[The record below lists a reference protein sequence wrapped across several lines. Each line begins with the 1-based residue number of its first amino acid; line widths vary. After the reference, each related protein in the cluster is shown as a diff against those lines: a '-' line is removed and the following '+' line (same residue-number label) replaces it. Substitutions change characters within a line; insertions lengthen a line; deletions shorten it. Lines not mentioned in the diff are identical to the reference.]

1 MIPEVPTP
9 DPSRLIKLVTDCSK
23 LVMILI
29 MGICVTLLNTVEFNS
44 ADNCPGFR
52 QEVAIPQGY
61 DKNVPDAYYTEN
73 VTHVFFNFSIK
84 QIKDVVTERW
94 V

>member
-1 MIPEVPTP
+1 
-9 DPSRLIKLVTDCSK
+9 
-23 LVMILI
+23 MILI

-61 DKNVPDAYYTEN
+61 DKNVPDAYYTKN
-73 VTHVFFNFSIK
+73 VTQVFFNFSIK

-94 V
+94 AYIQDITL